1 MSFFGLPESTVMK
14 INEVFSHY
22 SNIDKVVVYGS
33 RAKGNFRP
41 GSDID
46 LTLFSDQFSE
56 EDLNHLQ
63 QDLDDLNTPYLIDL
77 SIFSKLSSPELIDHI
92 ERVGQIFYRK

>member
-1 MSFFGLPESTVMK
+1 MAFFGLPESTVVKM
-14 INEVFSHY
+14 NEVFSHY

-56 EDLNHLQ
+56 EDLNRLK

-77 SIFSKLSSPELIDHI
+77 SIFSNLSSPELIDHI